1 MVNPDHVICSMR
13 YLMSINNAYY
23 GCCCFAFVGIRS
35 VCGSPVQ
42 DSVQSFQVS
51 MSGYTDGECSVFSV
65 SLAYKVW
72 TCQSFAQTSNVS
84 LKI

>member
-1 MVNPDHVICSMR
+1 MLIMGVVVLHLWELDM
-13 YLMSINNAYY
+13 
-23 GCCCFAFVGIRS
+23 
-35 VCGSPVQ
+35 CGSPIR

>member
-1 MVNPDHVICSMR
+1 
-13 YLMSINNAYY
+13 MSINNAYY
-23 GCCCFAFVGIRS
+23 GCCCFTFVGIRY
-35 VCGSPVQ
+35 VCGSPVGN
-42 DSVQSFQVS
+42 SVQSFQVS
-51 MSGYTDGECSVFSV
+51 MSRYTDGDCSVFSV